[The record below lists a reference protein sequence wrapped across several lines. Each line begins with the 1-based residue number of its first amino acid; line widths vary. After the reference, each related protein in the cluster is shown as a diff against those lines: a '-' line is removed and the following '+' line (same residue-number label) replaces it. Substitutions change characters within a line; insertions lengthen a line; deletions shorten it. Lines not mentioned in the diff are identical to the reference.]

1 MIECTVDIRI
11 RQVENGF
18 TVYDSP
24 RERFETT
31 QNEFVFTTMDSLFG
45 HLEKCFNP
53 LQEVA
58 DECGS

>member
-1 MIECTVDIRI
+1 MSKCTVDIRI

-24 RERFETT
+24 VERLETT
-31 QNEFVFTTMDSLFG
+31 QNEFVFTTMDSLFE

-53 LQEVA
+53 VQEA
-58 DECGS
+58 SG